1 MNLADFPPSN
11 EQIETRE
18 VLKKCA
24 EARAAL
30 AELKG
35 VAGSIP
41 NEQILIDT
49 LAIQEA
55 KESSEIE
62 NIVTTHDELYQSSA
76 AESDFASAAAKEVYA
91 YAEAL
96 KLGFAQ
102 LKEKGGINLR
112 LFLSI
117 QETIEGNNAGLRK
130 VPGTVLKNDLTGAV
144 VYTPPQNHAEI
155 KAMMH
160 KLENFINGNENNGLD
175 PLLKMALAH
184 FQFEC
189 IHPFYDGNGRT
200 GRILNILMLIQD
212 GLLHLPVLYLSRYI
226 ILNRA
231 MYYKLLR
238 ETHLYN
244 DWEPW
249 LLYMLDAVESTA
261 KENIQT
267 ITAIKALMQRFK
279 KEIRDAEPRMYSQ
292 DLINSLF
299 RHPYSKIGFIEND
312 LRVTRVTASRY
323 LEKIAGMGLLHKR
336 KIGRVNYYINQL
348 LLDKIVRQP

>member
-1 MNLADFPPSN
+1 
-11 EQIETRE
+11 
-18 VLKKCA
+18 
-24 EARAAL
+24 
-30 AELKG
+30 
-35 VAGSIP
+35 VAGSIT

-62 NIVTTHDELYQSSA
+62 NIVTTRDELYQSSVN
-76 AESDFASAAAKEVYA
+76 DNNFASPAAKEVHA

-102 LKEKGGINLR
+102 LKTQGGISLR
-112 LFLSI
+112 LILTV
-117 QETIEGNNAGLRK
+117 QETIERNNAGIRK
-130 VPGTVLKNDLTGAV
+130 VPGTVLKNDLTGEV
-144 VYTPPQNHAEI
+144 VYTPPQSHEEI
-155 KAMMH
+155 KTLMH
-160 KLENFINGNENNGLD
+160 QLEHFINGSTAEDMD
-175 PLLKMALAH
+175 PLLRMALAH

-238 ETHLYN
+238 DTHVSGN
-244 DWEPW
+244 FEPW
-249 LLYMLDAVESTA
+249 LLYMLDAVETTA

-267 ITAIKALMQRFK
+267 ITAIKALMLRFK
-279 KEIRDAEPRMYSQ
+279 KEIRDAGPRMYSQ

-299 RHPYSKIGFIEND
+299 RHPYSKIGFIEKD
-312 LRVTRVTASRY
+312 LRVSRLTASRY
-323 LEKIAGMGLLHKR
+323 LDKIKGLGLLHKR

-348 LLDKIVRQP
+348 LLDKIMRHP